1 MRESKRVLM
10 ALLLS
15 LTMISAYSQT
25 KFTEQKAGHIYHV
38 SVPDYM
44 TKTVT
49 LNDVATM
56 QYINSAKN
64 AYLVI
69 IDDSK
74 EELEMKGIK
83 FASLKDFHD
92 DNIKHLKSE
101 DNEHSETKIA
111 EFEANGNKF
120 YQSELNVNFKE
131 KDNLEVK
138 ITYLITYVET
148 KGYYYQILCWSLTP
162 EYKSLMPDFK
172 KIAASIKD

>member
-1 MRESKRVLM
+1 MKITKKVFIIF
-10 ALLLS
+10 
-15 LTMISAYSQT
+15 LTLVTVTSAYSQT
-25 KFTEQKAGHIYHV
+25 KFTEQKAGHVYHV
-38 SVPDYM
+38 SIPDYM
-44 TKTVT
+44 TKSVT

-83 FASLKDFHD
+83 FASLKEFHD
-92 DNIKHLKSE
+92 DNIKHLKGEENDPVES
-101 DNEHSETKIA
+101 KGV

-120 YQSELNVNFKE
+120 YQSELSVNFKE
-131 KDNLEVK
+131 KDDLEVK

-162 EYKSLMPDFK
+162 EYKNLLADFK
-172 KIAASIKD
+172 KIAASIRD

>member
-1 MRESKRVLM
+1 MKIIKVILSALFAIITM
-10 ALLLS
+10 A
-15 LTMISAYSQT
+15 SAYSQT
-25 KFTEQKAGHIYHV
+25 KFTEQKAGHLYYV

-44 TKTVT
+44 TKSVT
-49 LNDVATM
+49 LNDAATM

-64 AYLVI
+64 AYLIV

-92 DNIKHLKSE
+92 DNIKLLK
-101 DNEHSETKIA
+101 A
-111 EFEANGNKF
+111 EENSPVESKPTEFVVNGNKF

-131 KDNLEVK
+131 ADNLEVK

-148 KGYYYQILCWSLTP
+148 KGYYYQILCWSLSS
-162 EYKSLMPDFK
+162 EYKNLVADFK

>member
-1 MRESKRVLM
+1 MKITKGVLIT
-10 ALLLS
+10 LFS
-15 LTMISAYSQT
+15 ITTIVSAFSQT

-44 TKTVT
+44 TKAVT

-92 DNIKHLKSE
+92 DNIKHLRTE
-101 DNEHSETKIA
+101 ENESVETKGT
-111 EFEANGNKF
+111 EFEMNGNKF
-120 YQSELNVNFKE
+120 YQSELGVNFKE
-131 KDNLEVK
+131 SDNLEVK

-148 KGYYYQILCWSLTP
+148 KNYYYQILCWSLSS
-162 EYKSLMPDFK
+162 EYKNLYADFK
-172 KIAASIKD
+172 KIAASIRD

>member
-1 MRESKRVLM
+1 MKITKGVLITLFSITTL
-10 ALLLS
+10 A
-15 LTMISAYSQT
+15 SAYSQT

-38 SVPDYM
+38 SIPDYM
-44 TKTVT
+44 TKAVT

-92 DNIKHLKSE
+92 DNIKHLRTE
-101 DNEHSETKIA
+101 ENESVETKA
-111 EFEANGNKF
+111 TEFEINGNKF
-120 YQSELNVNFKE
+120 YQTELGVNFKE
-131 KDNLEVK
+131 KDDLEVK

-148 KGYYYQILCWSLTP
+148 KSYYYQILCWSLSS
-162 EYKSLMPDFK
+162 EYKNLYADFK
-172 KIAASIKD
+172 KIAASIRD

>member
-1 MRESKRVLM
+1 MRVSKGVLIT
-10 ALLLS
+10 LLLMI
-15 LTMISAYSQT
+15 TMVSAYSQT
-25 KFTEQKAGHIYHV
+25 KFTEQKAGHVYHV

-44 TKTVT
+44 TKAVT

-92 DNIKHLKSE
+92 DNIKHLKAE
-101 DNEHSETKIA
+101 DNDPVESKAT
-111 EFEANGNKF
+111 EFESNGNKF
-120 YQSELNVNFKE
+120 YQTELNVNFKE

-162 EYKSLMPDFK
+162 EYKNLSDDFK
-172 KIAASIKD
+172 KIAASIRD

>member
-1 MRESKRVLM
+1 MRVSKWVLM
-10 ALLLS
+10 TLLLNI
-15 LTMISAYSQT
+15 TMVRAYSQT
-25 KFTEQKAGHIYHV
+25 KFTEQKAGHVYHV
-38 SVPDYM
+38 AVPDYM

-74 EELEMKGIK
+74 ENLEMKGIK
-83 FASLKDFHD
+83 FVSLKDFHD
-92 DNIKHLKSE
+92 DNIKHLKAEENDPVES
-101 DNEHSETKIA
+101 DA
-111 EFEANGNKF
+111 VEFEANGNKF
-120 YQSELNVNFKE
+120 YQTELNVNFKE

-148 KGYYYQILCWSLTP
+148 KEHYYQILCWSLTP
-162 EYKSLMPDFK
+162 EYKNLLADFK
-172 KIAASIKD
+172 KIAASIRD

>member
-1 MRESKRVLM
+1 MRVSKRVLI
-10 ALLLS
+10 ALLS
-15 LTMISAYSQT
+15 IVTMVSAYSQT
-25 KFTEQKAGHIYHV
+25 KFTEKKAGHVYSV

-64 AYLVI
+64 AYLVV

-92 DNIKHLKSE
+92 DNIKHLKGE
-101 DNEHSETKIA
+101 ENEPVESSPV

-120 YQSELNVNFKE
+120 YQTELNVNFKE

-148 KGYYYQILCWSLTP
+148 KGYYYQILCWSLSP
-162 EYKSLMPDFK
+162 EYKNLTADFK
-172 KIAASIKD
+172 KIAASIRD

>member
-1 MRESKRVLM
+1 MKKTKGVL
-10 ALLLS
+10 LTLLS
-15 LTMISAYSQT
+15 ILTLVSAHSQT
-25 KFTEQKAGHIYHV
+25 TFTEQKAGHIYYV

-44 TKTVT
+44 TKTIS

-56 QYINSAKN
+56 QYLNSVKN

-74 EELEMKGIK
+74 EELEMKGVK

-92 DNIKHLKSE
+92 ENIAHLKE
-101 DNEHSETKIA
+101 EENEPVESKA
-111 EFEANGNKF
+111 VEFEANGNKF
-120 YQSELNVNFKE
+120 YQSDLSVILKE
-131 KDNLEVK
+131 KDAPEVK

-148 KGYYYQILCWSLTP
+148 KRYYYQILCWSLSP
-162 EYKSLMPDFK
+162 DYKNLLPDFK

>member
-1 MRESKRVLM
+1 MKITKVILSALFAMITM
-10 ALLLS
+10 A
-15 LTMISAYSQT
+15 SAYSQT
-25 KFTEQKAGHIYHV
+25 KFTEQKAGHVYYV

-49 LNDVATM
+49 LNDVATL

-64 AYLVI
+64 AYLIVI
-69 IDDSK
+69 EDSK
-74 EELEMKGIK
+74 EELEMKGVK

-92 DNIKHLKSE
+92 DNIKLLK
-101 DNEHSETKIA
+101 A
-111 EFEANGNKF
+111 EENLPVESKPTEFVVNGNKF

-131 KDNLEVK
+131 ADNLEVK

-148 KGYYYQILCWSLTP
+148 KGYYYQILCWSLSS
-162 EYKSLMPDFK
+162 EYKNLVADFK

>member
-1 MRESKRVLM
+1 MKITKGVLI
-10 ALLLS
+10 ALLS
-15 LTMISAYSQT
+15 ITTIVSAYSQT

-92 DNIKHLKSE
+92 DNIKHLRTE
-101 DNEHSETKIA
+101 ENESVETKA
-111 EFEANGNKF
+111 TEFEANGNKF
-120 YQSELNVNFKE
+120 YQTELGVNFKE
-131 KDNLEVK
+131 ADNVEVK

-148 KGYYYQILCWSLTP
+148 KSYYYQILCWSLSS
-162 EYKSLMPDFK
+162 EYKNLYADFK

>member
-1 MRESKRVLM
+1 MKITKGVL
-10 ALLLS
+10 LTLLS
-15 LTMISAYSQT
+15 IVTMVSAYSQT

-83 FASLKDFHD
+83 FATLKDFHD
-92 DNIKHLKSE
+92 DNIKHLRTE
-101 DNEHSETKIA
+101 ENESVETKA
-111 EFEANGNKF
+111 TEFEISGNKF
-120 YQSELNVNFKE
+120 YQTELGVNFKE

-148 KGYYYQILCWSLTP
+148 KGYYYQILCWSLSP
-162 EYKSLMPDFK
+162 EYKNLYADFK